1 MFKTYPNLSLV
12 IKNREVMIT
21 MYTCSYDDD
30 LANIVKAAA
39 KRENRTYRGQFNHYL
54 KLILKQE
61 GLLENLDNKKADCT
75 RQSNQSAS
83 V

>member
-1 MFKTYPNLSLV
+1 
-12 IKNREVMIT
+12 MIT
-21 MYTCSYDDD
+21 MYTCSYDDE
-30 LANIVKAAA
+30 LADIVKAAA

-54 KLILKQE
+54 KLILQQE
-61 GLLENLDNKKADCT
+61 GLLENPDNKKADCT